1 MPAQDP
7 VAMAVVGAGS
17 QGEGMAGGA
26 GDGGEHEGE
35 EWRRAFHRS

>member
-7 VAMAVVGAGS
+7 VVMAVVGAGS
-17 QGEGMAGGA
+17 HGKGMAGGA
-26 GDGGEHEGE
+26 GTDWEHEGG

>member
-17 QGEGMAGGA
+17 RGEGMAGGA
-26 GDGGEHEGE
+26 GGAGDSGEHEGE
-35 EWRRAFHRS
+35 E